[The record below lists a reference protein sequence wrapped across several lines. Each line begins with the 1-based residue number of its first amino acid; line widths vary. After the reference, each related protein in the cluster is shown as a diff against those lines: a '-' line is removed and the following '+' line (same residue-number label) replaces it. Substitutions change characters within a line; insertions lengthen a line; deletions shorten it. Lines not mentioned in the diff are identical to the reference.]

1 MSLLSSPIG
10 CVPIVWNNAD
20 QLDLAP
26 ETPAETVLDEIAR
39 LGFAGTQH
47 GRGLPEGDVLREAL
61 ARRGLRF
68 AELYSALDAT
78 EGGLTPGAAD
88 IARRDLGRLIAG
100 GGEVLVVA
108 VATGGQRDRW
118 AGRVADGAPR
128 WPDAAFD
135 ALADLLRELAAAA
148 PEGARV
154 AFHPHAGTWV
164 EDPEDVAALADRLP
178 GTGAGL
184 CVDVGHYLVGGGDP
198 VDAIARYGA
207 LVTHLHAK
215 DVDPAV
221 LARLRAG
228 EVDGLGDA
236 VRERMFTELG
246 NGALDL
252 DGVLRALDR
261 IGYAGWLMVE
271 QDSSWLRPSEAAAI
285 GRRVLEY
292 ARRAAVLERVA

>member
-10 CVPIVWNNAD
+10 CVPIIWNNAD
-20 QLDLAP
+20 WPDLAP
-26 ETPAETVLDEIAR
+26 ETPTDTVLDEIAR

-47 GRGLPEGDVLREAL
+47 GRGLPEGDVLRAAL
-61 ARRGLRF
+61 AGRGLRF
-68 AELYSALDAT
+68 AELYSALEAT
-78 EGGLTPGAAD
+78 EDGLAPRSAD
-88 IARRDLGRLIAG
+88 IARRDLARLIAG

-108 VATGGQRDRW
+108 VAVGGHRDAW
-118 AGRVADGAPR
+118 AGRVAEGAPR

-148 PEGARV
+148 PEGVRV
-154 AFHPHAGTWV
+154 AFHSHAGTWV
-164 EDPEDVAALADRLP
+164 EDPEDVAALADRLA

-184 CVDVGHYLVGGGDP
+184 CLDVGHYLVGGGDP
-198 VDAIARYGA
+198 VDAIGRYGP

-221 LARLRAG
+221 LGRVRAG
-228 EVDGLGDA
+228 ELNGLGGA

-261 IGYAGWLMVE
+261 IHYAGWLMVE

-285 GRRVLEY
+285 GRRVLDY
-292 ARRAAVLERVA
+292 ARRAAVLESVA

>member
-20 QLDLAP
+20 QVDLAP

-164 EDPEDVAALADRLP
+164 EDPGDVAALADRLP

-246 NGALDL
+246 DGGLDL
-252 DGVLRALDR
+252 GGVLRALDR
-261 IGYAGWLMVE
+261 TGYAGWLMVE

-285 GRRVLEY
+285 GQRVLEY